1 MGELIDRGMDFRK
14 PSLGG
19 YTVPSSLHAFMPVSA
34 RGFTLFTQQD
44 IGQLRKG
51 LELHYKWCKKQKC
64 SHVEIQGVHL
74 KRVK

>member
-1 MGELIDRGMDFRK
+1 MRELIDRGMDFRK

-51 LELHYKWCKKQKC
+51 LELHYK
-64 SHVEIQGVHL
+64 
-74 KRVK
+74 